1 MTDSMNNPKI
11 TVVCPIYQERRF
23 IEGLLESITLQDYPK
38 DRMEVFLIDGMSK
51 DGTREFITEYAK
63 THPFFKLIDNPQRTV
78 PYALNNGIAQAT
90 GDVVIRIDAHCKYPA
105 DYFSRLV
112 RYLYELKADN
122 VGGVC
127 NTLPA
132 NDSTKALAIAQCL
145 CHSFGVG
152 GSDFRI
158 GTSKIKQVDT
168 VPFGCFHRDLFD
180 RIGMFDPE
188 LTRNQDDEFNGRII
202 KNGGKIFLIPDIV
215 IEYAARDTIA
225 KTRRMYWQYGLFKPL
240 VNRKLG
246 TPATVRQF
254 FPLLFCIGIVLG
266 ALLSFVSPI
275 IAYIY
280 LAVMALYFALGF
292 TFGVKTAL
300 RKKRFA
306 LAFYMPYIFLNLHLS
321 YGFGYIKGLYKVLT
335 NKKMTVNVN
344 R

>member
-1 MTDSMNNPKI
+1 M
-11 TVVCPIYQERRF
+11 
-23 IEGLLESITLQDYPK
+23 
-38 DRMEVFLIDGMSK
+38 
-51 DGTREFITEYAK
+51 
-63 THPFFKLIDNPQRTV
+63 
-78 PYALNNGIAQAT
+78 
-90 GDVVIRIDAHCKYPA
+90 
-105 DYFSRLV
+105 
-112 RYLYELKADN
+112 
-122 VGGVC
+122 
-127 NTLPA
+127 
-132 NDSTKALAIAQCL
+132 
-145 CHSFGVG
+145 
-152 GSDFRI
+152 
-158 GTSKIKQVDT
+158 
-168 VPFGCFHRDLFD
+168 PFGCFHRDLFD

-202 KNGGKIFLIPDIV
+202 KNGGKIYLIPDIV

-292 TFGVKTAL
+292 MFGIKTAL